1 MGGELKCIYTLLCSE
16 DLELR
21 LLRFP
26 ICAVVL
32 NLYWI
37 IGDVT
42 VVLTDID

>member
-1 MGGELKCIYTLLCSE
+1 MGGELKCIYTLLWSE

-42 VVLTDID
+42 VVLTDIG